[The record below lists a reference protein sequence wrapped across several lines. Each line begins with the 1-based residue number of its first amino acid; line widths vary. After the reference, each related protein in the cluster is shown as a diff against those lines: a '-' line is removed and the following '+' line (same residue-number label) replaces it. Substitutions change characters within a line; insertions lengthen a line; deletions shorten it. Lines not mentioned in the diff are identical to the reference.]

1 MFKDKPLIPITSE
14 ISVDSYLIS
23 SLSVMAFPELNK
35 FMEVV
40 DKLTEE
46 AISEVYSSKNT
57 FEKNYQLV
65 EIKYFQLLWNLILEK
80 GRDENYV

>member
-23 SLSVMAFPELNK
+23 SLSVMVFPEINE

-40 DKLTEE
+40 DKLTDE
-46 AISEVYSSKNT
+46 AISEVYSPKNT
-57 FEKNYQLV
+57 FKENYQLV
-65 EIKYFQLLWNLILEK
+65 EIKYFQKLWNLILEK
-80 GRDENYV
+80 GRDNNV

>member
-23 SLSVMAFPELNK
+23 SLSVMAFPELNE

-40 DKLTEE
+40 DKLTDE
-46 AISEVYSSKNT
+46 AINEVYSPKNT
-57 FEKNYQLV
+57 FKENYQLV
-65 EIKYFQLLWNLILEK
+65 EIKYFQKLWNLLLEK
-80 GRDENYV
+80 GRDNNV

>member
-23 SLSVMAFPELNK
+23 SLSVMVFPELNE

-40 DKLTEE
+40 DKLTDE
-46 AISEVYSSKNT
+46 AINEVYSSKNT
-57 FEKNYQLV
+57 FKENSQLV
-65 EIKYFQLLWNLILEK
+65 EIKYFQKLWNLLLEK
-80 GRDENYV
+80 GRDNNV